1 MTRGRGKIELVLTDE
16 ERALL
21 IRGARAAHSTQAY
34 ALRCRIVLACAD
46 GATNTEVAARFDV
59 SLPTV
64 GKWRS
69 RFAAQRMA
77 GLADKRR
84 AGRPSVGPDQVEQVL
99 HATFES
105 TPQDARRWSRASM
118 AAHSGLSP
126 STVGRIWRRFDLKP
140 HVQDG
145 FTLATDPAF
154 VSRVVDVV
162 GLYHNPPDRA
172 VVLCVDPGSP
182 TRAGHRRQPTTPA
195 APRNQ
200 VPDLWRPGP
209 ASRYGTFDPTDG
221 IVTGQRHR
229 RNRGVAYRRFLVAI
243 ERAVPAG
250 WEVHVVCDNQ
260 DLHRVP
266 TVGTWLERRFRFHVH
281 LTPAGWSWLDQV
293 ERWFALAAEDLLGPG
308 RYPGRRPG
316 NRDVRQWVDTW
327 ANSPNP
333 FVWTRTAEDIDNSVA
348 RFLERTSGAPA
359 ATE

>member
-69 RFAAQRMA
+69 RFAAQRIA

-84 AGRPSVGPDQVEQVL
+84 AGRPSVGADQVEQVL

-105 TPQDARRWSRASM
+105 MPQDARRWSRASM

-172 VVLCVDPGSP
+172 VVLCVDPRPPG
-182 TRAGHRRQPTTPA
+182 RDRHRPQPATPA
-195 APRNQ
+195 TPRH
-200 VPDLWRPGP
+200 PAADLWRPGP
-209 ASRYGTFDPTDG
+209 ASRFGTFDPVDG
-221 IVTGQRHR
+221 IVTGQRQR
-229 RNRGVAYRRFLVAI
+229 RNRGVEYRRFLVAI
-243 ERAVPAG
+243 ERAVPA
-250 WEVHVVCDNQ
+250 ELQVHVVCDNQ
-260 DLHRVP
+260 DLHRTP
-266 TVGTWLERRFRFHVH
+266 TVGTWLDRHPRFHVH
-281 LTPAGWSWLDQV
+281 FTPAGWSWLDQV
-293 ERWFALAAEDLLGPG
+293 ERWFVLAVEDLLGPG
-308 RYPGRRPG
+308 GHPGRRPR
-316 NRDVRQWVDTW
+316 NRDVRRWVATW
-327 ANSPNP
+327 AKSAEP
-333 FVWTRTAEDIDNSVA
+333 FVWTRTAEDIRKSLA
-348 RFLERTSGAPA
+348 KFLERTSDAPA
-359 ATE
+359 AAE